1 MNDTSPGYY
10 FDINLLVCLLVH
22 YYNLLTMLKGME
34 NRRMLR
40 FNLMMMV
47 MFSGGNYQND
57 LGFGLRLDLW

>member
-10 FDINLLVCLLVH
+10 FDINLLVSLLVH

-40 FNLMMMV
+40 FNLMMM
-47 MFSGGNYQND
+47 FTGE
-57 LGFGLRLDLW
+57 